1 MKTYYVY
8 IMANVPR
15 GPTYVGVTNDLHH
28 RVGQHKSGTGSKHVA
43 KYNIQRLVYF
53 ETFLDIDA
61 AITREKRLKRWLVSW
76 KHELIEAQNPNWED
90 LTIKNLEAD

>member
-8 IMANVPR
+8 IMANMPR
-15 GPTYVGVTNDLHH
+15 GSTYVGVTNDLHT
-28 RVGQHKSGTGSKHVA
+28 RVSQHKNGTGSKHVK
-43 KYNIQRLVYF
+43 KYKLYSLVYF
-53 ETFLDIDA
+53 ETFEDVDA
-61 AITREKRLKRWLVSW
+61 AITREKRLKRWLVPW